1 MNVFRVCAVS
11 IMIILGLSLSGCG
24 GGGAEVKSETTAET
38 SAQTLGQEL
47 IDLKK
52 AYDMGIISEREY
64 NEAKQKLIEKKTRIS
79 P

>member
-1 MNVFRVCAVS
+1 MKFLKMSMASV
-11 IMIILGLSLSGCG
+11 MIIGALSLSGCG

-64 NEAKQKLIEKKTRIS
+64 NDAKQKLIEKKTGK
-79 P
+79 